1 MTNKNTFNSTTHY
14 RNWTITLD
22 YKSEKICWNN
32 STNECGSWEL
42 IGSSI
47 HDDKFINWKIN
58 KILQIIDEIIKKE
71 IEDLKEIRDFENKI
85 DKKIRDQTTP
95 PFLLGKV
102 TPIK

>member
-22 YKSEKICWNN
+22 YKSEKICWSNC
-32 STNECGSWEL
+32 TNEYGSWEL

-71 IEDLKEIRDFENKI
+71 TQAKENETLSSVEIWQNIQKI
-85 DKKIRDQTTP
+85 TN
-95 PFLLGKV
+95 
-102 TPIK
+102 

>member
-22 YKSEKICWNN
+22 YKSEKICWNK
-32 STNECGSWEL
+32 SNEYGSWEL

-71 IEDLKEIRDFENKI
+71 TQAKENEILSSVEKRITN
-85 DKKIRDQTTP
+85 
-95 PFLLGKV
+95 
-102 TPIK
+102 

>member
-14 RNWTITLD
+14 RNWTIVID
-22 YKSEKICWNN
+22 YQSEKISWSTGNWNWN
-32 STNECGSWEL
+32 KSNEYGSWEL

-71 IEDLKEIRDFENKI
+71 TQAKENEILSSGEKRITN
-85 DKKIRDQTTP
+85 
-95 PFLLGKV
+95 
-102 TPIK
+102 